1 MADVY
6 FMHSIAHVIAGFRE
20 EAALTQSQLAQRL
33 GKPQSFISKLESGE
47 RSLRVEELPQIA
59 QSLGVS
65 PLRIVTRM
73 LGLRSVLD
81 DWDMDEIDFTKLIL
95 DNPSMRGLVLGY
107 AAEFMFCRKYLD
119 ARTDIMS
126 VKDDDHDRKK
136 KGDRRLWYQEKELI
150 IEVKSIQTN
159 SVRLLQENPRLLRG
173 GTQVDASDRRRV
185 DFSDGTSLDTTCLL
199 VGEFDILAVNCRPF
213 TDNWDF
219 AFALNVDLERSS
231 YKKYSPLQ
239 QSKLIK
245 SMQYLTWPLKAGGI
259 FTTDF
264 QDVLDRAWKIK

>member
-6 FMHSIAHVIAGFRE
+6 FMHSITHVIAGFRE

-107 AAEFMFCRKYLD
+107 AAEFMFCKKYLD

-231 YKKYSPLQ
+231 YKENSPLQ

-245 SMQYLTWPLKAGGI
+245 SMQYLTWPLKADGI

>member
-1 MADVY
+1 
-6 FMHSIAHVIAGFRE
+6 
-20 EAALTQSQLAQRL
+20 
-33 GKPQSFISKLESGE
+33 
-47 RSLRVEELPQIA
+47 
-59 QSLGVS
+59 
-65 PLRIVTRM
+65 
-73 LGLRSVLD
+73 
-81 DWDMDEIDFTKLIL
+81 
-95 DNPSMRGLVLGY
+95 
-107 AAEFMFCRKYLD
+107 
-119 ARTDIMS
+119 MS

-213 TDNWDF
+213 ADNWDF

-239 QSKLIK
+239 QSKFIK
-245 SMQYLTWPLKAGGI
+245 SMQYLTWPLKADGI